1 MLIIKKVEEI
11 DMFDKKVL
19 FFKATEDGMDI
30 DVPEPVEE
38 NVYGKAMDTVIGDNG
53 VPVGKYGVNYH
64 MAYIKEGSCVSR
76 LTFEGK
82 QDDFFYNF
90 SLCSECITRDFK
102 LDKKQVKKIFN
113 KDGGGIILNWWH
125 NNSSCTDDHGIKR
138 VKGMLEYDIHIT
150 DKITLRVTAEPYN
163 SYDDGIHDMIE
174 LCNRVYNNQFN
185 LEII

>member
-1 MLIIKKVEEI
+1 
-11 DMFDKKVL
+11 MFGKKVL

-30 DVPEPVEE
+30 VVPEPVEE
-38 NVYGKAMDTVIGDNG
+38 NVYGKALNAVVGYDG
-53 VPVGKYGVNYH
+53 VPEGKYGVDYH
-64 MAYIKEGSCVSR
+64 MAYIEKDGGVTS

-82 QDDFFYNF
+82 QDDFFYRL
-90 SLCSECITRDFK
+90 SLHSNCITEEFK
-102 LDKKQVKKIFN
+102 IDKEQLKTFLIEMPWCFR
-113 KDGGGIILNWWH
+113 LNWWL
-125 NNSSCTDDHGIKR
+125 NNSTCTDDHGIKR

-150 DKITLRVTAEPYN
+150 DKIILRVTAEPYN

>member
-1 MLIIKKVEEI
+1 MLTIFLIRFR
-11 DMFDKKVL
+11 D
-19 FFKATEDGMDI
+19 
-30 DVPEPVEE
+30 
-38 NVYGKAMDTVIGDNG
+38 
-53 VPVGKYGVNYH
+53 
-64 MAYIKEGSCVSR
+64 S
-76 LTFEGK
+76 
-82 QDDFFYNF
+82 
-90 SLCSECITRDFK
+90 ITKDFK
-102 LDKKQVKKIFN
+102 LDKEQVEKIFN